1 MEKISTC
8 CLMEELEERGG
19 GGGGRDCKV
28 TLLLNWFII
37 L

>member
-19 GGGGRDCKV
+19 GGRDCKV

>member
-8 CLMEELEERGG
+8 CLMEELEEGG
-19 GGGGRDCKV
+19 GGGDCKV
-28 TLLLNWFII
+28 TLLLNLFII